1 MIAKERTKKTQC
13 EKIIRYIKDF
23 GSITNRD
30 ASFDLGILNFGAR
43 MTDLRKKGY
52 QFNVTQETSK
62 NRYEELCTYN
72 RYTLRSDCN
81 EQQ

>member
-43 MTDLRKKGY
+43 MSDLRRQGIVLQASVEK
-52 QFNVTQETSK
+52 SK
-62 NRYEELCTYN
+62 NRYGEICTYN